1 MEKIKIIS
9 WNILCKQY
17 CNEASFPKAL
27 SASLDWDMRKQRLAA
42 YLREN
47 PVDLIYLTEVDTY
60 QEWCGPLLAEL
71 GYRVIV
77 ELRSDVI
84 AYRKPLAISYK
95 ERIFYGV
102 GSQFYIRID
111 TPQLILF
118 CTHLKSKPAHEAT
131 RLSQATQ
138 LRKAVE
144 PLLGKYNVAI
154 CGDFNDYPDSNTL
167 KVLCGSDM
175 VVLSDAI
182 PMTSFK
188 IRDAVDKGVKD
199 YFLFSPSRTCQ
210 NYEAVVTTIDDA
222 LVSRIDEERGLPNED
237 IGSDHLPLLLELET
251 AMPRSQSRFD
261 LVGISK
267 K

>member
-27 SASLDWDMRKQRLAA
+27 PVSLDWGMRKERLAA
-42 YLREN
+42 YLRAN

-84 AYRKPLAISYK
+84 AYRKPLVISYK
-95 ERIFYGV
+95 ERIFYGE
-102 GSQFYIRID
+102 GAQFYIRID
-111 TPQLILF
+111 NPRFILF
-118 CTHLKSKPAHEAT
+118 CTHLKSKPAHEGT
-131 RLSQATQ
+131 RLAQATQ

-144 PLLGKYNVAI
+144 PLLGNYNVAI
-154 CGDFNDYPDSNTL
+154 CGNFNDYPNSATL
-167 KVLCGSDM
+167 GILRGSEM
-175 VVLSDAI
+175 VVLSNMI

-188 IRDAVDKGVKD
+188 IRDTVDKGIKD
-199 YFLFSPSRTCQ
+199 YFLFAPSRICQ
-210 NYEAVVTTIDDA
+210 KYEATVTTIDDA
-222 LVSRIDEERGLPNED
+222 LVNRIDEERGLPNED

-251 AMPRSQSRFD
+251 AMPRSKSRFD
-261 LVGISK
+261 LVGISEE
-267 K
+267 